1 MQPDYSYTNIEN
13 AERILQEILVEP
25 STIETVDTALYN
37 YVNDKI
43 NVSSQTNEGFKK
55 VPVLWTGAERAF
67 QIKSNP
73 DIRDDNG
80 KLIFPLITI
89 ERKTVEKDPT
99 FKGSFQAHVPDG
111 PGPKRLGVPI
121 ARRIVQDKTSEFR
134 KVDLERFIDGVGSR
148 DPRYTRSFQ
157 EDYDS
162 EKSSLIKT
170 FPRKNNKTVYQ
181 TIYAPIPT
189 YVKIMYSVRI
199 RTNYQTQMND
209 LTTPFLTTT
218 GQINAIHIKAEGHR
232 YEGFI
237 EGSFGYNNNITN
249 FESEE
254 RIFETDIQIRIL
266 GYLMGEGKNADKPKF
281 SIVENVVQVRLPR
294 ERVITMD
301 KNYVSNKSFYRD

>member
-67 QIKSNP
+67 QNKSNP
-73 DIRDDNG
+73 DRRDDNG

-148 DPRYTRSFQ
+148 DPRYIRSFQ

-254 RIFETDIQIRIL
+254 RIFETDIQIRVL

>member
-13 AERILQEILVEP
+13 AEKILQEILVEP
-25 STIETVDTALYN
+25 STIETVDTAIYN
-37 YVNDKI
+37 YINDKI

-55 VPVLWTGAERAF
+55 VPILWVGAERAF
-67 QIKSNP
+67 QIKNNP
-73 DIRDDNG
+73 ETKDEDG
-80 KLIFPLITI
+80 KLIFPIITI

-148 DPRYTRSFQ
+148 DPRYIRAFQ

-162 EKSSLIKT
+162 ERSSLIKT

-189 YVKIMYSVRI
+189 YVKVMYSIKI

-237 EGSFGYNNNITN
+237 EGSFSYSNNISN
-249 FESEE
+249 FELEE
-254 RIFETDIQIRIL
+254 RVFETNIDIRVL
-266 GYLMGEGKNADKPKF
+266 GYLMGEGKNSDKPKF
-281 SIVENVVQVRLPR
+281 SIVENIVQVRLPR

>member
-1 MQPDYSYTNIEN
+1 
-13 AERILQEILVEP
+13 
-25 STIETVDTALYN
+25 
-37 YVNDKI
+37 
-43 NVSSQTNEGFKK
+43 
-55 VPVLWTGAERAF
+55 
-67 QIKSNP
+67 
-73 DIRDDNG
+73 
-80 KLIFPLITI
+80 
-89 ERKTVEKDPT
+89 
-99 FKGSFQAHVPDG
+99 
-111 PGPKRLGVPI
+111 LGVPI

-254 RIFETDIQIRIL
+254 RIFETDIQIRVL

-281 SIVENVVQVRLPR
+281 SIVENIVQVRLPR

>member
-148 DPRYTRSFQ
+148 DPRYIRSFQ

-254 RIFETDIQIRIL
+254 RIFETDIQIRVL

-281 SIVENVVQVRLPR
+281 SIVENIVQVRLPR

>member
-1 MQPDYSYTNIEN
+1 MRPDYSYTNIEN
-13 AERILQEILVEP
+13 AENILQEILVEP
-25 STIETVDTALYN
+25 STIETVDLAIYD
-37 YVNDKI
+37 YVNNKI
-43 NVSSQTNEGFKK
+43 NVSSQSNEGFKK
-55 VPVLWTGAERAF
+55 TPVLWTGAERAF

-89 ERKTVEKDPT
+89 ERKSVEKDPT
-99 FKGSFQAHVPDG
+99 FKGSFQAHFPDG

-121 ARRIVQDKTSEFR
+121 ARRIVQDRSSEIT
-134 KVDLERFIDGVGSR
+134 KVDLERFITGIGSR
-148 DPRYTRSFQ
+148 DPRYIRSF
-157 EDYDS
+157 EKDFAS

-170 FPRKNNKTVYQ
+170 FTRKNNKTIYQ
-181 TIYAPIPT
+181 TIYGPIPT
-189 YVKIMYSVRI
+189 YVKVMYSVKV

-237 EGSFGYNNNITN
+237 EGSFSYNNNISN
-249 FESEE
+249 FESDE
-254 RIFETDIQIRIL
+254 RIFETEINIRVL
-266 GYLMGEGKNADKPKF
+266 GYLMGEGKNAEKPKF
-281 SIVENVVQVRLPR
+281 SIVENIVQVKLPR

-301 KNYVSNKSFYRD
+301 KNYVDPKSFFRD